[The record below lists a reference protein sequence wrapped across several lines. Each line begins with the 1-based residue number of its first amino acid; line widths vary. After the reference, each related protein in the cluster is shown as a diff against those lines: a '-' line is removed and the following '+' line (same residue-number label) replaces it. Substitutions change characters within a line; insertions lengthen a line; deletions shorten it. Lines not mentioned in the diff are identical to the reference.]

1 MPQQLVLSR
10 AYCWQITG
18 FVKTPPSEEFM
29 RRLAGVFILS
39 LLIATTA
46 VAQNKKRVAVL
57 DFEYGTVATSIH
69 SIFGGHYDVGKGIR
83 DLMVE
88 KLVNGGVYSVI
99 ERAALEKVLQE
110 QNFSTSDRANPASAA
125 QLGKVLGVDTIIIG
139 SITQFGRDDKN
150 TKVKTGAFGRF
161 GAAIGGVGRSKAKA
175 VVAITARMIDVNTAE
190 ILAVATGEGESTRDG
205 TSLLGG
211 GYGGGGGGGAAID
224 MTSSNFANT
233 IIGEAVNEAVEPV
246 ARELESGADRIASTK
261 IEVDGLVAD
270 YADGTVIVNVGSSV
284 GVKVGDR
291 LQIKRV
297 TREVKDPATGK
308 VLRRIEETLGEI
320 TITEVDETSAVG
332 TYAGATPPKVGDTVG
347 N

>member
-1 MPQQLVLSR
+1 
-10 AYCWQITG
+10 
-18 FVKTPPSEEFM
+18 M
-29 RRLAGVFILS
+29 RRLAVTLVLV
-39 LLIATTA
+39 LLVASAAT
-46 VAQNKKRVAVL
+46 AQSKKRVAVL
-57 DFEYGTVATSIH
+57 DFEYGTVAPNIYA
-69 SIFGGHYDVGKGIR
+69 IFGGHYDVGKGIR

-99 ERAALEKVLQE
+99 ERSALEKVLTE
-110 QNFSTSDRANPASAA
+110 QNFSNSDRANPTSAA

-150 TKVKTGAFGRF
+150 TKVSTGAFGRF

-190 ILAVATGEGESTRDG
+190 ILAVATGEGDSTREG

-211 GYGGGGGGGAAID
+211 GYGGGGGGAGAID

-233 IIGEAVNEAVEPV
+233 IIGEAVNKAVEPV
-246 ARELESGADRIASTK
+246 ARDLEGNAGRIASTK
-261 IEVDGLVAD
+261 IEIDGLVAD
-270 YADGTVIVNVGSSV
+270 YADGTVIVNVGSSS
-284 GVKVGDR
+284 GVKVGDK
-291 LQIKRV
+291 LLIKRV

-308 VLRRIEETLGEI
+308 VLRRIEETLGEV
-320 TITEVDETSAVG
+320 TISEVDQSSAVG